1 MTNYTVFEIQTWIY
15 VPCLRG
21 PQLNMYYY
29 ELFQIT
35 GEGSERQILSAL
47 QAHPER
53 ASYMTEALRGLF
65 LVSKNWTERKPE
77 VLQVFMSHQY
87 GNANSNIISKI
98 VLLCVF

>member
-1 MTNYTVFEIQTWIY
+1 
-15 VPCLRG
+15 
-21 PQLNMYYY
+21 MYYY

-47 QAHPER
+47 RAYPER

-77 VLQVFMSHQY
+77 VLQVFASEY